1 MPKGRNI
8 RMLRTA
14 NNFISIAV
22 ENAVYCD
29 NCETVSNSDKSR
41 CGVCGSSAIQSLL
54 SVINDSPSNPDPG
67 PAAPAR
73 IVPIF
78 TFERLS
84 AA

>member
-1 MPKGRNI
+1 MPKGRNV
-8 RMLRTA
+8 RMLRTDS
-14 NNFISIAV
+14 NLVSIAV

-29 NCETVSNSDKSR
+29 NCETVSNSDRAR

-54 SVINDSPSNPDPG
+54 SVIDGPPTDPG
-67 PAAPAR
+67 PAAPAQ

-78 TFERLS
+78 AFERLS

>member
-8 RMLRTA
+8 RMLRTK
-14 NNFISIAV
+14 NNFVSIAV

-29 NCETVSNSDKSR
+29 NCETVSNSDKAR
-41 CGVCGSSAIQSLL
+41 CGVCGSSAIQSLV
-54 SVINDSPSNPDPG
+54 SVLNDPPTNPDPG
-67 PAAPAR
+67 PAAPAQ

-78 TFERLS
+78 AFERLS